1 MIFKTRKY
9 VAMAAIAALFAVGC
23 SSDDNGTTDPEETYD
38 VIVGKWRSPVPA
50 PLLVSFVDSI
60 HVEFRNNQ
68 TYIVNSF
75 KDGASVD
82 LEGTYVTEDGVGAIR
97 NIILEQ
103 SVPGDLTSQGIY
115 RVSGNELTYEVAQT
129 TPLQP
134 GVTPPCE
141 KQGLEALLMEPMKI
155 GMFNIILKWTN
166 IFK

>member
-1 MIFKTRKY
+1 MIFKTRKF

-23 SSDDNGTTDPEETYD
+23 SSDDNGTTEPEPDDTYD
-38 VIVGKWRSPVPA
+38 VIVGKWRAPVPA

-82 LEGTYVTEDGVGAIR
+82 LEGTYVTEDGVGPIR

-103 SVPGDLTSQGIY
+103 SSPTDLTSQGIY

-129 TPLQP
+129 TPPQP
-134 GVTPPCE
+134 GVTPPTA
-141 KQGLEALLMEPMKI
+141 EAGFGSTSDGAYEDM
-155 GMFNIILKWTN
+155 NVQHY
-166 IFK
+166 FKMD